1 LALIGLVWTLL
12 IGCGFSVSSAWAGY
26 TVTLRQEGPNVVATG
41 TGAIDLTGLSFD
53 SRFSGLY
60 ASLIFASGADIS
72 TGAEAVAGAW
82 TGSVSGPTRFGLG
95 GFNEASSATGDIV
108 GLYLIS
114 RVLVPRSYV
123 NDTPLSD
130 SATYDG
136 ATFSSLGV
144 TPGTYEWSWGNGP
157 DQNFTL
163 IAVPEPRVGLLL
175 GAGLVLL
182 LGVRLRQLR
191 FCSGAA

>member
-1 LALIGLVWTLL
+1 M
-12 IGCGFSVSSAWAGY
+12 
-26 TVTLRQEGPNVVATG
+26 QEGPNVVATG
-41 TGAIDLTGLSFD
+41 TGAVDLTGLSFD
-53 SRFSGLY
+53 ARFSGLY
-60 ASLIFASGADIS
+60 ESLIFASGADIS

-82 TGSVSGPTRFGLG
+82 TGSVSGPTRFGFG

-108 GLYLIS
+108 GLYLTS

-123 NDTPLSD
+123 NDTLLSD

-175 GAGLVLL
+175 GAGLLLL
-182 LGVRLRQLR
+182 LGGRLRQLR
-191 FCSGAA
+191 LCSGAA